1 MLVFLQHFG
10 PIFVT
15 EIEEDFRLFGFG
27 TFCLIFVGQELKV
40 PWKRQD
46 VKLFLTAY
54 KCYFFLV
61 TSTGTFLCWWLAFV
75 LFSPTTQLVIM
86 KHYSSTT
93 VMLLLLLPS
102 LHISVYAELIISRSK
117 PGFFSWGW
125 PETLYYKSSL
135 NCGKSE
141 CLIFDF
147 KISCL
152 ISETKS
158 HC

>member
-40 PWKRQD
+40 PWKRQV

-54 KCYFFLV
+54 KCYFLV

-93 VMLLLLLPS
+93 AMLLLLLPS
-102 LHISVYAELIISRSK
+102 LYISVYAELIIKSVEARIFLMGLTRNK
-117 PGFFSWGW
+117 L
-125 PETLYYKSSL
+125 ETLYNKSSSKWGIKV
-135 NCGKSE
+135 NV
-141 CLIFDF
+141 
-147 KISCL
+147 
-152 ISETKS
+152 
-158 HC
+158 